1 MNIKPFQAIYPN
13 FDYIASADSFFG
25 TVKHQYPEYKKNG
38 FFQKAAQESFYIYE
52 ISSPERTY
60 TGLMACSDINDYF
73 EGRIKRHENTL
84 TSQEQMQMQLIL
96 SRNATVKPVLQIYP
110 EVEEIN
116 AIIRKHQKETKNFF
130 SITFDEGPQIHTF
143 WEISDGQ
150 AIQHLQKLFLE
161 KVPHTYIADGHHRT
175 STTALLHKRFRDKG
189 RQQYDLL
196 LSAFFTT
203 SEIQVHDFN
212 RIIIGLDEISSVQF
226 MAKLSRY
233 FNMEIIA
240 GPGMPT
246 QKHEL
251 TLFIKKEWL
260 RLRWRPEIIAEYLDT
275 PVLLDANLLNEKVLH
290 EMLGIEDVRGDH
302 RVKYVGGPG
311 SIEKV
316 KQKTIQDEHRVGF
329 CLYPVALD
337 DLIHTADLGLSMPPK
352 STWFEPRMRNGLIV
366 YDF

>member
-1 MNIKPFQAIYPN
+1 MNIKPFQAVYPN

-52 ISSPERTY
+52 IRRQVRKH
-60 TGLMACSDINDYF
+60 TGLIACSDINDYL

-96 SRNATVKPVLQIYP
+96 SRNATVKPVLLIYP
-110 EVEEIN
+110 EVKEIN
-116 AIIRKHQKETKNFF
+116 AIIAKHQQENDPFY
-130 SITFDEGPQIHTF
+130 SITFTEGEQIHTF
-143 WEISDGQ
+143 WEINEGQ
-150 AIQHLQKLFLE
+150 KIQQLQQLFLE
-161 KVPHTYIADGHHRT
+161 KVRQTYIADGHHRT
-175 STTALLHKRFRDKG
+175 STTALLHERFQKKG
-189 RQQYDLL
+189 PRQYDLL

-203 SEIQVHDFN
+203 KEIQVHDFN

-226 MAKLSRY
+226 MAKLSQY
-233 FNMEIIA
+233 FDMEVIN
-240 GPGMPT
+240 GPAMPS

-260 RLRWRPEIIAEYLDT
+260 RLRWRPKVLAECKDL
-275 PVLLDANLLNEKVLH
+275 PVILDAHLLNEKVLF
-290 EMLGIEDVRGDH
+290 EMLGIENVRSDH

-311 SIEKV
+311 SIDEV
-316 KQKTIQDEHRVGF
+316 KQKTIKDEHRVGF
-329 CLYPVALD
+329 CLYPVALE
-337 DLIHTADLGLSMPPK
+337 DLLQTADKGLSMPPK

-366 YDF
+366 HDF